1 MGVDIFH
8 FEKTLWLP
16 RGEMAN
22 WEASGQA
29 DRGQLAW
36 ARHWGD
42 GTFGEM
48 ALSGRTEGVGNGLVW
63 RWRGRAL
70 RGEQGRPL
78 MVWPHRPQ
86 RAALPHPIV

>member
-42 GTFGEM
+42 GTFGENRGCGEW
-48 ALSGRTEGVGNGLVW
+48 ASVEVEGTCPPG
-63 RWRGRAL
+63 
-70 RGEQGRPL
+70 
-78 MVWPHRPQ
+78 
-86 RAALPHPIV
+86 